1 MERKMATR
9 ETSRPLASVMTQV
22 VSDLAFLLQTEFRLA
37 RAEVGE
43 KMSQAANGAMFL
55 GIAAVLSL
63 AGLFVLL
70 LAAVRWLE
78 IAGMPDQWG
87 YLLVGVVT
95 LGAGVLLAMKGV
107 NNFKASSLKPDRT
120 IEQLRADY
128 SVAKEHV
135 S

>member
-1 MERKMATR
+1 MATR
-9 ETSRPLASVMTQV
+9 DSSRPLASVMTQV